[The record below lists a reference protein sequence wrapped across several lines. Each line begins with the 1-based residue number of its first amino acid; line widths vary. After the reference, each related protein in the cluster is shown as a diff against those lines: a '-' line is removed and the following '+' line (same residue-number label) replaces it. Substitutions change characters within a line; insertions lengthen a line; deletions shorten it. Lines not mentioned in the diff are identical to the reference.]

1 MRSLSEKILIFS
13 IFSQKRAQ
21 NPGMVIVSILS
32 QRSRKNHKNRKYHDI
47 YRRYI
52 SANPADSR
60 ADVQNKSRESREQ
73 RGLCQVPYE
82 R

>member
-1 MRSLSEKILIFS
+1 LRASSLFEKKTKKIKKIIDFYSEKILIFS

-52 SANPADSR
+52 SANPDQ
-60 ADVQNKSRESREQ
+60 D
-73 RGLCQVPYE
+73 
-82 R
+82 